1 MIRSRY
7 NKKKTVEACFALDLV
22 KLLARGSI
30 VAGESHRGTC
40 RWARGGNPSG
50 EIGYLADL
58 TDPDH
63 AELRLTYRHGE
74 ESVDYAV
81 RIESTTPNYGG
92 SRWWFRCPLII
103 GGVACRRRCR
113 VLYLRGRYFGCRTCH
128 DLSYR
133 STQQWNQRV
142 ADLARNPAA
151 IAAML
156 DGNPGV
162 REILLA
168 IKARGKLLEQVRD
181 FLDQG
186 S

>member
-7 NKKKTVEACFALDLV
+7 DKKKTVEACFALDLA
-22 KLLARGSI
+22 KLRAWGSI

-142 ADLARNPAA
+142 ADLARNPAG
-151 IAAML
+151 ITAML
-156 DGNPGV
+156 DADIST
-162 REILLA
+162 RMLLLA
-168 IKARGKLLEQVRD
+168 LKAAKLNIDRNRE
-181 FLDQG
+181 
-186 S
+186 